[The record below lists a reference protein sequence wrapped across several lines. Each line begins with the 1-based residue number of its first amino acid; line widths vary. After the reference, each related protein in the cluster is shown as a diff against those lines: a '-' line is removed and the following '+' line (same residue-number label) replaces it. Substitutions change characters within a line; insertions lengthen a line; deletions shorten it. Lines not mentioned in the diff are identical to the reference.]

1 MKNNAD
7 KAHNT
12 PYPHIVKTEG
22 VCGGEPVIKD
32 TRIAVRHIVGYYYK
46 AGMSAEEI
54 LAEWDYLSPA
64 QVFAALAYYHDN
76 KEQID
81 DLRRENSFE
90 NLYCDNR
97 RRSSPPSSGKSTG
110 ASFSTL
116 STIGAT
122 PPDFAPFFPPTSAA
136 NSPTIP

>member
-7 KAHNT
+7 KAQNM
-12 PYPHIVKTEG
+12 PYPHIVKKEG

-64 QVFAALAYYHDN
+64 QVFAALEYYHDN
-76 KEQID
+76 MEQID
-81 DLRRENSFE
+81 DLRQENSF
-90 NLYCDNR
+90 DHRRNR
-97 RRSSPPSSGKSTG
+97 S
-110 ASFSTL
+110 
-116 STIGAT
+116 
-122 PPDFAPFFPPTSAA
+122 DAA
-136 NSPTIP
+136 A